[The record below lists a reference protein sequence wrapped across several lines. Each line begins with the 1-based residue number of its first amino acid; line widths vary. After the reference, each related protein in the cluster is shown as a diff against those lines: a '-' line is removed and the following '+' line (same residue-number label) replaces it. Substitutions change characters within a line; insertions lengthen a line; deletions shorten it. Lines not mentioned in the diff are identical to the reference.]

1 MKKILVPV
9 IICISALLNQSQA
22 QQVPDIKTNHI
33 TIRRNDTVYTFYT
46 YNRSKKIVPKRDKY
60 YYWYKTQQIIYT
72 HGGYSGQVLDGDY
85 TEFYPNKNLKAKGSF
100 KKGLKT
106 GIWHSWNPNG
116 EFIQITT
123 WKSGEKN
130 GESFEYDS
138 TGHLTSKS
146 MYSNGQLH
154 GPSTTYSSKGVEKTI
169 IYKNGQLVPEKA
181 PKDSSVKKIQ

>member
-1 MKKILVPV
+1 MKKILLLV
-9 IICISALLNQSQA
+9 IITISTLLNQSLA

-33 TIRRNDTVYTFYT
+33 TIRHNDTVCTFYI
-46 YNRSKKIVPKRDKY
+46 YDRSKKIVPKRDKY
-60 YYWYKTQQIIYT
+60 YYWYKTQQIICT
-72 HGGYSGQVLDGDY
+72 HGGYSGQLLDGDY
-85 TEFYPNKNLKAKGSF
+85 TEFYPNKNLRTKGYF
-100 KKGLKT
+100 KKGLKA
-106 GIWHSWNPNG
+106 GIWHSWNPSG
-116 EFIQITT
+116 EFTQITT

-146 MYSNGQLH
+146 TYSNGQLN
-154 GPSTTYSSKGVEKTI
+154 GPSTTYFPKGVEKTI